1 MNATVTA
8 DKNPGDAGPSTA
20 GDRHE
25 DGSARRRR
33 GANETKT
40 MSRPV
45 LAMELEQE
53 FRAVAD
59 GEGCEL
65 VHVGFH
71 GNILRVTLDH
81 PDGVTHEHCASVSRQ
96 LSALLDVDDFG
107 AGRYVLEVSSPGLDR
122 PLYRPEDWQRFVGNL
137 IRVTFVERKDG
148 ESRKRTF
155 VGRLETFE
163 NRDGGQARVVDE
175 ANDSVQNISLLD
187 VEQARLEIEL

>member
-1 MNATVTA
+1 
-8 DKNPGDAGPSTA
+8 
-20 GDRHE
+20 
-25 DGSARRRR
+25 
-33 GANETKT
+33 